1 MRVGIISIQQ
11 ESNTFSSSPTTLDD
25 FKADALLTGEAI
37 REMYADSRHEVGGF
51 FVGLA
56 EADIEAIPLVL
67 ALATPGG
74 VVQHKTLVRLM
85 EMMFEQLEQAGELDG
100 LLVAPHGAAVSEQH
114 RDMDGYWL
122 TALRDRVGPKM
133 WVVCTLDAHANISK
147 RMVDACNATLVYRTN
162 PHLDQHEI
170 GLEASRLITRSLR
183 GEIQPVQAIASPPVA
198 ISIDR
203 QDTAALPCTD
213 LYALADAMLGR
224 VGILSNSVS
233 LGFPYADVEEM
244 GSSFVVVADQ
254 DRSLAQRSADELA
267 QYLTDH
273 RQVFGCQL
281 IDVDQALRQAAAGSQ
296 RTCLLDMG
304 DNVGGGSPGD
314 GTTLAHAMHV
324 ARLDSAFVCLYD
336 PAAALQAREAGSGAV
351 LTLSM
356 GGKTDNLHGPPLV
369 AEVMVGS
376 MHDGRFAISSPTH
389 GGRTGYDMGSSVV
402 VKTRHG
408 LTIMLISSRI
418 PPFALEQLSCC
429 GLDPRSFKL
438 LVAKGVNAPIAA
450 YRLVCEQFIR
460 VNTPGLTCADMTS
473 MTYQHRRRPL
483 FPFEPIS
490 IEDPSII

>member
-1 MRVGIISIQQ
+1 
-11 ESNTFSSSPTTLDD
+11 
-25 FKADALLTGEAI
+25 
-37 REMYADSRHEVGGF
+37 
-51 FVGLA
+51 
-56 EADIEAIPLVL
+56 
-67 ALATPGG
+67 
-74 VVQHKTLVRLM
+74 
-85 EMMFEQLEQAGELDG
+85 
-100 LLVAPHGAAVSEQH
+100 
-114 RDMDGYWL
+114 
-122 TALRDRVGPKM
+122 
-133 WVVCTLDAHANISK
+133 
-147 RMVDACNATLVYRTN
+147 
-162 PHLDQHEI
+162 
-170 GLEASRLITRSLR
+170 
-183 GEIQPVQAIASPPVA
+183 
-198 ISIDR
+198 
-203 QDTAALPCTD
+203 
-213 LYALADAMLGR
+213 MLGR
-224 VGILSNSVS
+224 AGILSNSVS